1 MLKPVLFSILICAAA
16 PATAAEVTI
25 SMTGIGRMSC
35 AHWQSSQQLHA
46 EGTAWIHGFW
56 TGLNYVAVAS
66 EQSQAD
72 LDATT
77 IVSEVDKT
85 CAQKPSQVLAS
96 AVWSTFVALVKK

>member
-1 MLKPVLFSILICAAA
+1 MFKSLFIAILLYAA
-16 PATAAEVTI
+16 PAAAAEVAV

-35 AHWQSSQQLHA
+35 AHWQSSQQLRA

-56 TGLNYVAVAS
+56 TGLNYVAAAS

-72 LDATT
+72 IDAAS

-85 CAQKPSQVLAS
+85 CAKRPSQVLAS
-96 AVWSTFVALVKK
+96 AVFATFVALVKK